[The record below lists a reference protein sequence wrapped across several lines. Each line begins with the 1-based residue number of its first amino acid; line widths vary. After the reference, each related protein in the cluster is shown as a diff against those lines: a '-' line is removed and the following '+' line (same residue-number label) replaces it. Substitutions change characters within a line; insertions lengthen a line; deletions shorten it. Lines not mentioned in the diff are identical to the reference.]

1 MARKD
6 KPMVTPT
13 AQSIREK
20 IGTIP
25 SRMTMRFAEEAKNEM
40 NRIKSGKASSYETE
54 RMSKKDAN
62 LKDFSNLA
70 KDDAQTAMKKAK
82 ATLDKSMRD
91 EATKIQAT
99 ESSRLRAVGT
109 QLKMEEAKKKK

>member
-40 NRIKSGKASSYETE
+40 NRIKSGKASDYETE
-54 RMSKKDAN
+54 SVSKKAAAASAG
-62 LKDFSNLA
+62 KAAATALA
-70 KDDAQTAMKKAK
+70 QKTMKAQTEKMNAQMNND
-82 ATLDKSMRD
+82 L
-91 EATKIQAT
+91 
-99 ESSRLRAVGT
+99 SRLKSGKASSYEMEVLERA
-109 QLKMEEAKKKK
+109 AKKKK

>member
-40 NRIKSGKASSYETE
+40 NRIKSGKASDYETE
-54 RMSKKDAN
+54 SVSKKA
-62 LKDFSNLA
+62 S
-70 KDDAQTAMKKAK
+70 TAAAK
-82 ATLDKSMRD
+82 AANSKAAIDARKAIKS
-91 EATKIQAT
+91 EAEKINAQM
-99 ESSRLRAVGT
+99 SNQLSRLNSGKASSYEMEALERA
-109 QLKMEEAKKKK
+109 AKKKK

>member
-1 MARKD
+1 MASKD

-54 RMSKKDAN
+54 RMSKKAADIKA
-62 LKDFSNLA
+62 A
-70 KDDAQTAMKKAK
+70 AAADAQTAMKKAK

-109 QLKMEEAKKKK
+109 QLKMEEVKKK

>member
-1 MARKD
+1 MASKD

-40 NRIKSGKASSYETE
+40 NRIKSGKASAYETE
-54 RMSKKDAN
+54 SVSKKAAAASAGKAAAAADA
-62 LKDFSNLA
+62 K
-70 KDDAQTAMKKAK
+70 KAMKSEAEKMNAQMNND
-82 ATLDKSMRD
+82 LSRLKSMKASSYEM
-91 EATKIQAT
+91 EALELA
-99 ESSRLRAVGT
+99 E
-109 QLKMEEAKKKK
+109 KKKK